1 MLKYVASYARKSLLK
16 ISTQN
21 KCFVRAIA
29 LENLNRIE
37 NVYDL
42 EVEED
47 HEYFANGILVHNC
60 IDAFR
65 YILNLAGYSNLDE
78 ARPLTFEQRYKTG
91 TPELDLLRKHK
102 EEDVYGDIDDY
113 LLNG

>member
-1 MLKYVASYARKSLLK
+1 MIKDMLLK
-16 ISTQN
+16 GVVTVSTRCKSFYKEMVEYKLN
-21 KCFVRAIA
+21 DTGVLKK
-29 LENLNRIE
+29 EN
-37 NVYDL
+37 
-42 EVEED
+42 D
-47 HEYFANGILVHNC
+47 HL